1 MKFAI
6 DVVDRDIT
14 ELVTKFIAITGAEPW
29 SKKFAVLRRQL
40 RDNPFLRDWQAE
52 HFGVELKLLQLIEE
66 QERTGAFS
74 VHVED
79 QLHYKLYAFV
89 AGVVR
94 IHERLCLA
102 GQRRLRGMLRDGLQ
116 PDNNLLSLQHEILT
130 VVHLVGRGY
139 DVVMNDLENGS
150 GVDFI
155 ASLQGLELEI
165 ECKMFTGDIGRQIH
179 RRKALDLHKH
189 LSVTLQRAYGT
200 AAKSRLVRITIPTR
214 LTCSPLQLQGI
225 DSTVSVALQPNAFA
239 AKTEYCEVQVSE
251 FDVAD
256 SPFNVSAPSEVT
268 LEAISTFV
276 EAKLNR
282 INKEL
287 MIIFSP
293 GKRALVALVESA
305 RPDAVLKGIYRQ
317 LREAAKG
324 QFTRS
329 RPGILSVQF
338 QDLTADQMEGIAM
351 SDTTERTKAT
361 GLQLMTSSFLASEN
375 RRHIHS
381 VSYRSHGRL
390 LAQDRAL
397 ANTIQETGLGYF
409 IRNPFSPYHQDP
421 RASIFGGL
429 D

>member
-1 MKFAI
+1 MRFTVDLMDH
-6 DVVDRDIT
+6 DVT
-14 ELVTKFIAITGAEPW
+14 ELVNKFIAITGTEPW
-29 SKKFAVLRRQL
+29 SRKFTTLRRQL
-40 RDNPFLRDWQAE
+40 QGNPFLHAWQAE
-52 HFGVELKLLQLIEE
+52 HFGVELKLLQLIGE
-66 QERTGAFS
+66 QERTGQFP
-74 VHVED
+74 VHVRD
-79 QLHYKLYAFV
+79 HLHYKLYGFV

-94 IHERLCLA
+94 IYEQLSLT
-102 GQRRLRGMLRDGLQ
+102 GQKRLRGMLRDGLQ

-130 VVHLVGRGY
+130 AVHLMGRGY
-139 DVVMNDLENGS
+139 DVEMNDLENGS

-155 ASLQGLELEI
+155 ARLRGLELEI

-200 AAKSRLVRITIPTR
+200 AAKSLLVRITIPAR
-214 LTCSPLQLQGI
+214 LTCSPRQIQGI
-225 DSTVSVALQPNAFA
+225 DTTVSVALQAGTSA
-239 AKTEYCEVQVSE
+239 AKTEHSEVQAIA

-256 SPFNVSAPSEVT
+256 SPFNVSTPDELT

-276 EAKLNR
+276 EAKVNR

-305 RPDAVLKGIYRQ
+305 RPDTVLKGMYRQ
-317 LREAAKG
+317 LREASKH

-338 QDLTADQMEGIAM
+338 QDLTADQMENIAM
-351 SDTTERTKAT
+351 SDTAERPKAT
-361 GLQLMTSSFLASEN
+361 GLQVMTSDFLASEN
-375 RRHIHS
+375 RRHIHT

-390 LAQDRAL
+390 MAQDRAV
-397 ANTIQETGLGYF
+397 ANTLQETGLSYF
-409 IRNPFSPYHQDP
+409 IRNPLSPYHDDP
-421 RASIFGGL
+421 RARVFGRIE
-429 D
+429 